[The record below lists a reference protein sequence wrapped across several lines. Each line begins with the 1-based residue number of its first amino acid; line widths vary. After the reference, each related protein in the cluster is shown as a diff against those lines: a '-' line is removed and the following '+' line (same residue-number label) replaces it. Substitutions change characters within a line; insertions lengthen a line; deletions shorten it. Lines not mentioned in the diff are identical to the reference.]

1 MKTLDLSQINILAPY
16 PVWYEEGEIMFKT
29 DYNILYSIA
38 FELDD
43 MLNLK
48 AYWFRI
54 TNRSRKK
61 SPNDKKIQ
69 QTVILVIEEF
79 FRKNPD
85 ILLYI
90 CDTAN
95 EQQAQRDRLFLRWFN
110 GYEQKKKYAIR
121 TATVIDE
128 GCPNYVSIIV
138 PILHPQLK
146 MIISTF
152 EREIA
157 MFQNN
162 K

>member
-69 QTVILVIEEF
+69 QTVILVGSSQF
-79 FRKNPD
+79 LVHNAQLQNSLRKF
-85 ILLYI
+85 YI
-90 CDTAN
+90 KC
-95 EQQAQRDRLFLRWFN
+95 
-110 GYEQKKKYAIR
+110 
-121 TATVIDE
+121 
-128 GCPNYVSIIV
+128 
-138 PILHPQLK
+138 
-146 MIISTF
+146 
-152 EREIA
+152 
-157 MFQNN
+157 
-162 K
+162 